1 MYKVAD
7 GLHEQERDVAKYW
20 TNSNNERVGVCI
32 AFLGFENQTKYD
44 KDMPLRVIGY
54 DGASYREQLSKDER
68 YPVITMVLY
77 FGNEHWGKVRSL
89 FDAVE
94 VPLELEGYV
103 NDYHLNVFEIAHLT
117 EEQIGYFKGD
127 FGIVADFFVH
137 RRTNPDYRPS
147 DPKAFK
153 HVDELLK
160 LLSVITGDTRFESTL
175 GDGKERPRNMCEV
188 LDRVEARGRAEG
200 RAEGFAEGQL
210 EAIRS
215 LMANMGMSAAQ
226 AMDALGICPDERE
239 TFEAML
245 AAK

>member
-54 DGASYREQLSKDER
+54 DGA
-68 YPVITMVLY
+68 
-77 FGNEHWGKVRSL
+77 
-89 FDAVE
+89 
-94 VPLELEGYV
+94 
-103 NDYHLNVFEIAHLT
+103 
-117 EEQIGYFKGD
+117 
-127 FGIVADFFVH
+127 
-137 RRTNPDYRPS
+137 
-147 DPKAFK
+147 
-153 HVDELLK
+153 
-160 LLSVITGDTRFESTL
+160 
-175 GDGKERPRNMCEV
+175 
-188 LDRVEARGRAEG
+188 EG